1 VEDILPGYFTSSMLA
16 SAVDQAVLRTFVD
29 QKFPSV
35 SNAIDACGTPLGAVT
50 GSWFLTLFV
59 NHLPWECALR
69 VWDVLLFERTRA
81 ISFQI
86 ALALIDANSQRL
98 LESAKPENDN
108 LMETFATLAP
118 GAFDGSALLA
128 VATSGHDDITWE
140 KVMHEY
146 KTQHRKLTRAI
157 GDGRMRSF
165 ASSPKTQAGS
175 NRAWGEAVPLP
186 RLSGPPPTPTR
197 AACEKENADAA
208 DADAEMKSS
217 REFEAWFSPAVS
229 GPNCTP
235 VSRAK
240 VYGGGGKASAAS
252 KRATTTT
259 ATTTATFLRDDAAG
273 AAAAKTKKKKTA
285 IASKGAGA
293 ETGAMPPPAA
303 VAPSTSSSAPP
314 PPPPVGDDDAARELS
329 FGAAA
334 ASVSDGSDRPRDSL
348 DAADDEVSSKTPDG
362 AAEKKSSPKRPVP
375 PAKKKSS
382 WWSWS
387 TKEKPAAAA
396 ATTTATTTPKKAKSP
411 SKKASSKPPPD
422 PPTVVALEILI
433 DAEGTGVAAAMRDKL
448 ARVNAALANAK
459 AELDETSE
467 RLAAREL
474 QLDSSVAA
482 CAALADELNDR
493 DAQLEQRDAALR
505 ERESA
510 LREKSEALEEAEAS
524 ASAARREADALRAE
538 LASLRD
544 VTIASGEG
552 QGSDSELF
560 DVPLLLDQDQDQDQ
574 SAVVEDEEAEEVGE
588 AGGEEA

>member
-1 VEDILPGYFTSSMLA
+1 MLA

-396 ATTTATTTPKKAKSP
+396 AATTTATTPKKAKSP

-448 ARVNAALANAK
+448 ARVNAA
-459 AELDETSE
+459 SRE
-467 RLAAREL
+467 RQSRARRDFGTTRGARTPARLLRRRVRGARGRTQRPRRAARTERRGA
-474 QLDSSVAA
+474 SRA
-482 CAALADELNDR
+482 
-493 DAQLEQRDAALR
+493 R
-505 ERESA
+505 ERAQGEERGAGRGGGGERVGGAERSGRA
-510 LREKSEALEEAEAS
+510 TSRARVVERRDDRERGGGKGATRSCS
-524 ASAARREADALRAE
+524 TCRCCWIRIRIRISPR
-538 LASLRD
+538 
-544 VTIASGEG
+544 
-552 QGSDSELF
+552 
-560 DVPLLLDQDQDQDQ
+560 
-574 SAVVEDEEAEEVGE
+574 VVEDEEAEEVGE